1 MIDGS
6 DVVSDWPLLNALL
19 NTASGATWVSFHHG
33 GGVGMGYSQHA
44 GMVIVADGTDDA
56 ARRLERV
63 LWNDPG
69 TGVMRHA
76 DAGYE
81 IAVECAREQGLDLPM
96 VDDCS
101 PAKAG
106 ARREAIKE
114 EKAGPRPPPGNKK
127 VPMQKLNPES
137 IDLPSLRRLWQGEAA
152 RLDDASMRRVTE
164 AAASVER
171 IVASGETVYGVNT
184 GFGLLANT
192 RIPDERL
199 AELQTNLIL
208 SHSAGLGDPLPRQ
221 VTRLMIVLKL
231 LGLGRGYSGVRPL
244 VIEALQALLDRDSNP
259 VIPAQG
265 SVGASGDL
273 APLAHLIAA
282 LMGYGSIDVAGTVMP
297 AGAALQQLGMEP
309 LQLGPKEGLALINGT
324 QASTAIALDALF
336 NGERVFA
343 AAIASGALSV
353 DALKGSVKPFD
364 PRISEL
370 RGQPGQIR
378 VAAAIRE
385 LLDGSEIVASH
396 ARCGRVQDPYSFR
409 CQPQVMGAAL
419 DLMEN
424 AARTLTIEAG
434 AVTDNPIVFP
444 DEDTAI
450 SGGNFHAQPVA
461 FAADTIAMALCE
473 VGSLSERRTAVLI
486 DPKMSGLPPFLTDD
500 PGVNSGLMIQQV
512 TAAALV
518 SESKSIAFPAS
529 VDSIPTSAGQE
540 DHVSMAPIA
549 ARKASQIAR
558 NSAGVVAIEL
568 IAGAQGV
575 DLHAPLTTSPKLQSV
590 HRQVRDITPRLTSD
604 RYWADEMAA
613 LQASVLAGEI
623 GAEVIALS

>member
-1 MIDGS
+1 VKLDPQK
-6 DVVSDWPLLNALL
+6 VSLGQLRDLWR
-19 NTASGATWVSFHHG
+19 GA
-33 GGVGMGYSQHA
+33 
-44 GMVIVADGTDDA
+44 
-56 ARRLERV
+56 E
-63 LWNDPG
+63 
-69 TGVMRHA
+69 
-76 DAGYE
+76 
-81 IAVECAREQGLDLPM
+81 
-96 VDDCS
+96 
-101 PAKAG
+101 
-106 ARREAIKE
+106 
-114 EKAGPRPPPGNKK
+114 
-127 VPMQKLNPES
+127 
-137 IDLPSLRRLWQGEAA
+137 A
-152 RLDDASMRRVTE
+152 RLDDASMRRVAD
-164 AAASVER
+164 AAASVDR

-192 RIPDERL
+192 RIPDDRL

-208 SHSAGLGDPLPRQ
+208 SHSAGLGDPLPRH

-244 VIEALQALLDRDSNP
+244 VIDALQALLDRDAIP

-282 LMGYGSIDVAGTVMP
+282 LMGRGSIDISGDVMP
-297 AGAALQQLGMEP
+297 AAVALEILGMDP

-336 NGERVFA
+336 AGERVFA
-343 AAIASGALSV
+343 AAIASGALAV

-364 PRISEL
+364 ARISEV

-378 VAAAIRE
+378 VAAALGE

-419 DLMEN
+419 DLLQN
-424 AARTLTIEAG
+424 VARTLTVEAG

-461 FAADTIAMALCE
+461 FAADIISIALCE
-473 VGSLSERRTAVLI
+473 VGSLSERRIGVLI
-486 DPKMSGLPPFLTDD
+486 DPKMSGLPPFLTEDS
-500 PGVNSGLMIQQV
+500 GVNSGLMIPQV

-518 SESKSIAFPAS
+518 SENKTLAFPAS
-529 VDSIPTSAGQE
+529 VDTIPTSAGQE

-549 ARKASQIAR
+549 GRKAQQIAR
-558 NSAGVVAIEL
+558 NVAGVIAVEL
-568 IAGAQGV
+568 IAGAQGI
-575 DLHAPLTTSPKLQSV
+575 DCHAPLKTSAGLQVV
-590 HRQVRDITPRLTSD
+590 HSKVRKHSPHLVSD

-613 LQASVLAGEI
+613 LQGAVLAGEF
-623 GAEVIALS
+623 GSPLLTS